1 LMFTIL
7 VAFFSFEALNGEGFA
22 PYLVAVSAA
31 MVVVFWYETVRL
43 WRKLVV

>member
-1 LMFTIL
+1 L
-7 VAFFSFEALNGEGFA
+7 VI
-22 PYLVAVSAA
+22 VSAA